1 MPSEPQFVSSLNG
14 KVLNMVIDFDFIIN
28 TDVGLIRFIQENF
41 QDDRVFQ
48 LDKLNKSDRELLSL
62 LYSRKN
68 WNPLSI
74 FSTEENLSEIDELYK
89 SFFDNYKKDII
100 NKSISLPEI
109 NKFIHLIN
117 SSGRPFGISSY
128 VAVSDELEANTITSQ
143 CSNLCIIPKRK
154 SSLIDKDPFYVKDYK
169 FFIDCNME
177 DLSHRKIYILPYQY
191 SLDYLKDTAN
201 RLTIENIFVFTG
213 DDYRLKE
220 NHEQ

>member
-1 MPSEPQFVSSLNG
+1 MPSGPQFINSLNG

-68 WNPLSI
+68 WNPLSV
-74 FSTEENLSEIDELYK
+74 FSTEENLPEIDELYK

-109 NKFIHLIN
+109 NKFVHLVN
-117 SSGRPFGISSY
+117 SSGRSFGISSY

-143 CSNLCIIPKRK
+143 CSNLCTIPKRK
-154 SSLIDKDPFYVKDYK
+154 SSLIDKDPF
-169 FFIDCNME
+169 
-177 DLSHRKIYILPYQY
+177 
-191 SLDYLKDTAN
+191 
-201 RLTIENIFVFTG
+201 
-213 DDYRLKE
+213 
-220 NHEQ
+220 